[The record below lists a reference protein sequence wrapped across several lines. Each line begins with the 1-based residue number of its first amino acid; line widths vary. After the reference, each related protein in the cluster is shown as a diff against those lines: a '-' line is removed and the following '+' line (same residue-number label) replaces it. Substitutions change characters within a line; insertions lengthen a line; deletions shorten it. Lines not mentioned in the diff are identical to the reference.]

1 MSRTLILGL
10 AGAVML
16 TLAGSAGAQPQQAVR
31 EVCIGAG
38 GRSELIACSADGGR
52 IAATEHACQCPVSA
66 SKVVVPVCPEGVRPP
81 VESLAYERARQEAA
95 RDGSLV
101 GDTFHGA
108 PMCIAPL
115 HL

>member
-31 EVCIGAG
+31 EICIDPG
-38 GRSELIACSADGGR
+38 GRSEPISCSVYGGR
-52 IAATEHACQCPVSA
+52 TGASENVCSCATNA
-66 SKVVVPVCPEGVRPP
+66 SKVVVPVCPDDVRPP
-81 VESLAYERARQEAA
+81 AESMAYERARKEAA
-95 RDGSLV
+95 RDGTLV
-101 GDTFHGA
+101 GDTFQGG

-115 HL
+115 HM